1 MKVQTIKCPNCQAPL
16 KYKEGMASIKCD
28 YCGNSII
35 LHEEEGER
43 TIQKLDYQGRGAVFT
58 CFVPKDWS
66 VAVEEFG
73 SEESRFA
80 PLVLS
85 VILNS
90 RKNDKSIIFIPFSYH
105 VNSKP
110 LFPNPYA
117 PKTGVHYSNFDVNS
131 LNNYRPWTNLDT
143 LVEERFKELLPPS
156 YKIKRKKVK
165 FFDDLLIK
173 SCNSFKDQSDVLI
186 KQNLIPIYGGYE
198 LEIDHNGEKTKGFYV
213 VAALAPELKEEAP
226 KVEKTGFM
234 GMLNKGINVLK
245 EQMTVRYWMRCYDC
259 LFTNIED
266 KDMAHLFIENI
277 QFTPLYFKL
286 GQETMMQAQQM
297 INRTNQNIQNT
308 QMRMYQDRQA
318 ANDRMFNTIQNTQN
332 EISDIQHSMYQN
344 TSDTMDRVNAGW
356 SEAIREVN
364 SYDTLDGNR
373 VEADLS
379 YDHVYQSGDDYL
391 GVSGGSIDSSDWTEL
406 DKHEW

>member
-1 MKVQTIKCPNCQAPL
+1 
-16 KYKEGMASIKCD
+16 
-28 YCGNSII
+28 
-35 LHEEEGER
+35 
-43 TIQKLDYQGRGAVFT
+43 
-58 CFVPKDWS
+58 
-66 VAVEEFG
+66 
-73 SEESRFA
+73 
-80 PLVLS
+80 
-85 VILNS
+85 
-90 RKNDKSIIFIPFSYH
+90 
-105 VNSKP
+105 
-110 LFPNPYA
+110 
-117 PKTGVHYSNFDVNS
+117 
-131 LNNYRPWTNLDT
+131 
-143 LVEERFKELLPPS
+143 
-156 YKIKRKKVK
+156 
-165 FFDDLLIK
+165 
-173 SCNSFKDQSDVLI
+173 
-186 KQNLIPIYGGYE
+186 
-198 LEIDHNGEKTKGFYV
+198 
-213 VAALAPELKEEAP
+213 
-226 KVEKTGFM
+226 
-234 GMLNKGINVLK
+234 
-245 EQMTVRYWMRCYDC
+245 MTVRYWMRCYDC